1 MTNKI
6 DELFK
11 IADTISDVNL
21 REKYLEILRDSMS
34 EKMWLDKYHLTM
46 AHTSFLE
53 GKACEPATY
62 EMFIRKNPFGGS
74 YTVSAGLGPFL
85 EWLSDYGFSEDTI
98 RWLAN
103 CKNKD
108 GAPSFTPEFLEF
120 LRNQKLSLTIDAVP
134 EGELV
139 FPNEPIVRVS
149 GPEWQV
155 GLVETAMLN
164 GLNASCLIA
173 TKASRIV
180 NAAGGRPVM
189 EFGLRRAQDMYG
201 MRATRSAAVGGV
213 LTTSNADAARKY
225 NLGWVGT
232 HAHSFVMRHDTEIE
246 AFENWLLHNQGNTTI
261 LVDTYDTIQGVK
273 NAIAASKKT
282 GVHLDSIRLDSG
294 NLAELSI
301 EARQLLDA
309 AGLRDCQIIASNDLD
324 EYSISKLWD
333 NGAKVDILAVG
344 TNLVTAA
351 DQPSLGGVYKLKSIN
366 GIDKMKISGDAI
378 KRTIPGATEILRMLD
393 GNGNF
398 MGDVITSHGFIEQS
412 YGTLEFPIISV
423 NAKNGIERT
432 YDKNTMFYKPMVRVV
447 RDGVIDKDVMQRNV
461 QDIAAATAHNLGRLD
476 KKYKRATNSCEYHA
490 EIEQSLYKKQTE
502 MVLSQ
507 ILQRTK

>member
-11 IADTISDVNL
+11 IADTISDTNL
-21 REKYLEILRDSMS
+21 REKYLEILRDSNL

-85 EWLSDYGFSEDTI
+85 EWLNDYGFSEDTI
-98 RWLAN
+98 KWLAN

-108 GAPSFTPEFLEF
+108 GTPTFKPEFLEF

-155 GLVETAMLN
+155 GLVETAILN

-180 NAAGGRPVM
+180 NAACGRPVM

-294 NLAELSI
+294 NLAKLSI

-309 AGLRDCQIIASNDLD
+309 AGLHDCQIIASNDLD

-366 GIDKMKISGDAI
+366 GVDKMKISGDAI
-378 KRTIPGATEILRMLD
+378 KRTIPGATEIVRMLD

-398 MGDVITSHGFIEQS
+398 MGDVITAHGLIEQP
-412 YGTLEFPIISV
+412 YGTLDFPIISV
-423 NAKNGIERT
+423 NARNSTERT
-432 YDKNTMFYKPMVRVV
+432 YEKNTMFYKPMVRVV
-447 RDGVIDKDVMQRNV
+447 TDGVIDIETMNRNV
-461 QDIAAATAHNLGRLD
+461 ADIADSTAHSVAKLD
-476 KKYKRATNSCEYHA
+476 KKYKRVQNACGYHV
-490 EIEQSLYKKQTE
+490 EIEQGLYKKQTE

>member
-1 MTNKI
+1 MTNRI
-6 DELFK
+6 NELYK
-11 IADTISDVNL
+11 IADTISEPDL
-21 REKYLEILRDSMS
+21 RNKYLEILRDSMC

-53 GKACEPATY
+53 GDATDIATY
-62 EMFIRKNPFGGS
+62 EMFIRKNPFGGA

-85 EWLSDYGFSEDTI
+85 EWLSNYGFSDDTI
-98 RWLAN
+98 QWLAEQ
-103 CKNKD
+103 KNKD
-108 GAPSFTPEFLEF
+108 GTPTFCKEFLEF
-120 LRNQKLSLTIDAVP
+120 LRTQRLSLTIDAVP

-155 GLVETAMLN
+155 GLIETAILN

-189 EFGLRRAQDMYG
+189 EFGLRRAQDMFG

-232 HAHSFVMRHDTEIE
+232 HAHSFVMRHDTEQE
-246 AFENWLLHNQGNTTI
+246 AFENWLLHNKGNTTI

-301 EARQLLDA
+301 SARQLLDA
-309 AGLRDCQIIASNDLD
+309 AGLHDCQIIASNDLD

-366 GIDKMKISGDAI
+366 GVDKMKISGDVI

-398 MGDVITSHGFIEQS
+398 IGDVITSHGFFVQS
-412 YGTLEFPIISV
+412 CGTLKTPIISI
-423 NAKNGIERT
+423 NPKNGVERT
-432 YDKNTMFYKPMVRVV
+432 YDKNTMFYKPMVRAVTYGEIDEDIME
-447 RDGVIDKDVMQRNV
+447 RDA
-461 QDIAAATAHNLGRLD
+461 QDIASATSYNLGRLD
-476 KKYKRATNSCEYHA
+476 KKYKRVTNPCEYHA
-490 EIEQSLYKKQTE
+490 GIEQGLYQTQTD
-502 MVLSQ
+502 MVLNQ
-507 ILQRTK
+507 ILQHTK